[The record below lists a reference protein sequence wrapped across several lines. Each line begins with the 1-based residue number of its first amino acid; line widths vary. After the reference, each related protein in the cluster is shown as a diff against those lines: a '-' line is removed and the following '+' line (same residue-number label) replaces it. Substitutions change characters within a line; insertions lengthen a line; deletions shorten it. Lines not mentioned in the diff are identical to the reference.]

1 MTRTSVHACSARA
14 DGGGGVPG
22 FDGAILPPERKGGR
36 LSAAPRPSTPCGRR
50 RDDRGAE
57 PDPWRDSEGGREAAD
72 PDGGAALSERDRGRR
87 DRAVSAWTR
96 TPRSPPSV
104 AASPFAAAWRQPPAR
119 GGRQAGQPEV
129 RTASDRLPPHRPRRA
144 ARRRGRAQPLR
155 RRRPDRPVRLRPP
168 GVQRRRAARRLGAL
182 IEALPHEIRA
192 ALTDDRVPFAGR
204 RRACATRRTSSTACA
219 ESARSSADR
228 PRRTVRGPTLGW
240 SGRPA
245 RGDAAVRRRRRDDH
259 HRLAD
264 FLAAHHVARRPE
276 THGAPRA
283 RSSAERGRCGPADSG
298 SIRSIGCRGRTP
310 GPSRGRGAPAAATVR
325 CGGTGGDPAP
335 RPLKAT
341 LPPRVVHR
349 SDGRDPS
356 RPRNGRGRNGVST
369 VASARQ
375 RRLPTR
381 PRASATEAHA
391 SASSLRTVPLPLG
404 RADPTCTRT
413 RPPLRIDPADRR
425 APPWIPTPVV
435 GCDRH
440 RARRPWGR
448 AGAAGP
454 RGGPHELR
462 RKEALTRPP
471 EASSLAAGDATGA
484 GERSD
489 RP

>member
-1 MTRTSVHACSARA
+1 MR
-14 DGGGGVPG
+14 PG
-22 FDGAILPPERKGGR
+22 RFRLDPIHRMPGPDAWSLSPSWGA
-36 LSAAPRPSTPCGRR
+36 RR
-50 RDDRGAE
+50 RDRSMRGN
-57 PDPWRDSEGGREAAD
+57 
-72 PDGGAALSERDRGRR
+72 RR
-87 DRAVSAWTR
+87 
-96 TPRSPPSV
+96 RSRS
-104 AASPFAAAWRQPPAR
+104 SPAQSDLAPPASF
-119 GGRQAGQPEV
+119 
-129 RTASDRLPPHRPRRA
+129 T
-144 ARRRGRAQPLR
+144 
-155 RRRPDRPVRLRPP
+155 
-168 GVQRRRAARRLGAL
+168 
-182 IEALPHEIRA
+182 
-192 ALTDDRVPFAGR
+192 
-204 RRACATRRTSSTACA
+204 
-219 ESARSSADR
+219 
-228 PRRTVRGPTLGW
+228 
-240 SGRPA
+240 
-245 RGDAAVRRRRRDDH
+245 
-259 HRLAD
+259 
-264 FLAAHHVARRPE
+264 
-276 THGAPRA
+276 
-283 RSSAERGRCGPADSG
+283 
-298 SIRSIGCRGRTP
+298 
-310 GPSRGRGAPAAATVR
+310 AATV
-325 CGGTGGDPAP
+325 
-335 RPLKAT
+335 AT
-341 LPPRVVHR
+341 LRAP
-349 SDGRDPS
+349 G
-356 RPRNGRGRNGVST
+356 NGRGRNGVST